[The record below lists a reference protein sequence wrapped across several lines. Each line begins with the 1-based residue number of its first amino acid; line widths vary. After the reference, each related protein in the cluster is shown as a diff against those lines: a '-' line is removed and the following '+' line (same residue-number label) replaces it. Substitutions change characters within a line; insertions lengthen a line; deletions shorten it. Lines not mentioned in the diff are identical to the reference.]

1 MICKNCG
8 KEIKEGSAFCP
19 ECGAKAESNASAQAN
34 QIDVGAF
41 QSAMTNSGETV
52 AVKKKSKKKW
62 LVIGIIVLVIIVIAC
77 AVGGSNEN
85 NKGTSGN
92 SVIVENDDCQ
102 LGATYDMT
110 PEQYIKRYN
119 AALTELGGDSSLY
132 MPSID
137 SWTAADLLEDGNTTY
152 TYCVSKELIYWIYT
166 YQDDKVTLA
175 TCTLG
180 DSLIGYGCLYMAIME
195 CAALNIND
203 KDTVDSMYE
212 LFSEKIQNGY
222 GVYCYRNSIVTV
234 DGNDIRIGAVS
245 DEVLNTMEYYS
256 VSDSELQ

>member
-8 KEIKEGSAFCP
+8 KEMKDSAAFCP

-41 QSAMTNSGETV
+41 QSAMTNSGGTV
-52 AVKKKSKKKW
+52 AVKKKSKTKW

-85 NKGTSGN
+85 NKGTSGK
-92 SVIVENDDCQ
+92 SVIIENDDCQ

-119 AALTELGGDSSLY
+119 AVLTELGGDSALCL
-132 MPSID
+132 PSID
-137 SWTAADLLEDGNTTY
+137 SWTATDLSGDGNMTY
-152 TYCVSKELIYWIYT
+152 VYCVSKELIYAIFT

-180 DSLIGYGCLYMAIME
+180 DSLIGNGCMYMTIME
-195 CAALNIND
+195 CAALNINN
-203 KDTVDSMYE
+203 KDTAESMYE
-212 LFSEKIQNGY
+212 LLSEKIHNGY
-222 GVYCYRNSIVTV
+222 GTYCYRNSVVTV
-234 DGNDIRIGAVS
+234 DGYDIRIGAVS
-245 DEVLNTMEYYS
+245 DETLNMMEYYS
-256 VSDSELQ
+256 ISDSELQ